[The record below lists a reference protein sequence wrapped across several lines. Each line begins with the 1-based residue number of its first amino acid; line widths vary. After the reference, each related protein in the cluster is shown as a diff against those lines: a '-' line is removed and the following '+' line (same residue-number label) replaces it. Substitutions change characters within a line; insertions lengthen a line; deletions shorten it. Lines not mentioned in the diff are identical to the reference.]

1 MPNTP
6 ETKEET
12 YRKVNLVGLSFLA
25 LAVGLFTGLGAVAFR
40 SLVSLVHNIF
50 FLGEFSFA
58 YDSNRLTEP
67 GPWGAFFILAPVI
80 GGMGVVYL
88 VKNYA
93 PEARGHGV
101 PEVMDAI
108 YHKEGRVRPIVAVIK
123 SLASALSIGS
133 GASVGREGPIVQ
145 IGAALGSSFATL
157 INLTTWQRITLLAA
171 GAGAGIAATFN
182 TPLGG
187 VLFTLELML
196 PEVSPRTFLPVV
208 IATGSAAYVGRLF
221 FGLQPAF
228 LVALTPVPSEQ
239 TVDVVNLLAFVA
251 LGLLCGA
258 ASWGFIRTL
267 VFCEEFFPKRFANEY
282 LRNAVGMSIVGLM
295 GYLFVVTSG
304 HYYVN
309 GVGYGT
315 IQAILQG
322 HITSIA
328 LLALLCGAKVIAT
341 SVSLGSGASGGVF
354 APSLYIGA
362 TLGGAFGAV
371 MLFFWPGHSVSVAE
385 YAMVGMAA
393 VVGGGTGATMTAIT
407 MVFEMTRDYNIIIP
421 LIMAVA
427 IAVGVRRALMSENIY
442 TIKLVRRG
450 RRIPKDLYSNA
461 YLVRIAHEVM
471 DSSISIMSVDT
482 PVEQALIYVAEGAGV
497 HFILLQDGERI
508 AGVVPFDNRIAMRD
522 THGEQPV
529 TVRDLAITD
538 YVLVRENNILEDVMR
553 RIRERNATLALVVRD
568 KPGIP
573 RPGDVLGVI
582 GKPQIADIML
592 KTQIG

>member
-1 MPNTP
+1 MLNTP
-6 ETKEET
+6 ETKEHT
-12 YRKVNLVGLSFLA
+12 YRKVNLVGLSFMA

-157 INLTTWQRITLLAA
+157 INLPSWQRITLLAA

-228 LVALTPVPSEQ
+228 LVALAPVPSEQ

-371 MLFFWPGHSVSVAE
+371 MLLFWPGHSVSVAE

-450 RRIPKDLYSNA
+450 RRIPKDRYSNA
-461 YLVRIAHEVM
+461 YLVRIAHEIM
-471 DSSISIMSVDT
+471 DSSISVMPADT
-482 PVEQALIYVAEGAGV
+482 PVEQALTYVAEGGGV
-497 HFILLQDGERI
+497 HFILVQDGGRI
-508 AGVVPFDNRIAMRD
+508 AGVVPFDSRIAMRD
-522 THGEQPV
+522 THGKQPV

-538 YVLVRENNILEDVMR
+538 YVLARENSILEDVMR

>member
-1 MPNTP
+1 PRSIAHLDAGDEFGTR
-6 ETKEET
+6 
-12 YRKVNLVGLSFLA
+12 YRIIKQ
-25 LAVGLFTGLGAVAFR
+25 LGV
-40 SLVSLVHNIF
+40 
-50 FLGEFSFA
+50 
-58 YDSNRLTEP
+58 
-67 GPWGAFFILAPVI
+67 

-157 INLTTWQRITLLAA
+157 INLPSWQRITLLAA

-228 LVALTPVPSEQ
+228 LVALAPVPSEQ

-328 LLALLCGAKVIAT
+328 LLALLCGAKIIAT

-450 RRIPKDLYSNA
+450 RRIPKDRYSNA
-461 YLVRIAHEVM
+461 YLVRIAHEIM
-471 DSSISIMSVDT
+471 DNSISVMPADT
-482 PVEQALIYVAEGAGV
+482 PVEQALTYVAEGGGA
-497 HFILLQDGERI
+497 HFILVQDGGRI
-508 AGVVPFDNRIAMRD
+508 AGVVPFDSRIAMRD
-522 THGEQPV
+522 THGKQPV

-538 YVLVRENNILEDVMR
+538 YVLARENSILEDVMR